1 MKGLGSGREK
11 RVGKK
16 VFQKFEK
23 LVALNTTN
31 IFLSFATNFI
41 LNNVLHNSI
50 TVSSCIVVIINC
62 LFLKPLQEWTSLA
75 MFFSIASERQPKVE
89 N

>member
-1 MKGLGSGREK
+1 MKGLDSGREK

-16 VFQKFEK
+16 LFQKFEK
-23 LVALNTTN
+23 LVALNTTY

-50 TVSSCIVVIINC
+50 TVSSCIVIINC

-75 MFFSIASERQPKVE
+75 MFFSITSERQLKVE